1 MRALSII
8 IICCLALL
16 VTSVLQANTCKS
28 TDPVNDPTPCTR
40 LWGATGCAILFYT
53 IWMLYKKK

>member
-8 IICCLALL
+8 LICCLAWMILGLL
-16 VTSVLQANTCKS
+16 QTATCKS
-28 TDPVNDPTPCTR
+28 KDPINDPTPCTR
-40 LWGATGCAILFYT
+40 LWGAAGCAILFYT

>member
-8 IICCLALL
+8 LMCCLALM
-16 VTSVLQANTCKS
+16 VTAVLQANTCESK
-28 TDPVNDPTPCTR
+28 DPVNNPTPCTR
-40 LWGATGCAILFYT
+40 LWGTTGCAILVYA

>member
-1 MRALSII
+1 MKALSII

-28 TDPVNDPTPCTR
+28 KDPVNDPTPCTR
-40 LWGATGCAILFYT
+40 LWGAAGCAILVYT